1 MKNLSSLSKVHYAN
15 IAILITV
22 FITTG
27 ITSLLYDFHIV
38 TMLFNLA
45 NIFLAIYIFVYLKKA
60 EKNIEKSQKVFQ
72 SALQGDFEIRL
83 THIDEKG
90 TLGRLAWDINYFMD
104 QLEVFMREVN
114 TSIDYASKNKYFR
127 RVDANGLNYTY
138 EKTANKINQAL
149 DAMRDEYLTQ
159 KEKNF
164 AAELGKT
171 GKPLNVSFGMIQT
184 QLAEG
189 VQQLNETAEKAD
201 ETAVASNQS
210 INEANEII
218 TKLSTLT
225 ESIENNNQAVD
236 SLQSRTN
243 EIGEVINLIKDIA
256 EQTNLLSLN
265 AAIEAARA
273 GEHGRG
279 FAVVADEVRKL
290 AERTQKATSEIS
302 ISIQT
307 LQQETGSI
315 SEAADVM
322 SKVSDEATQMI
333 ESFKSVLDNFN
344 LNANSMKQGAQDL
357 ESSLMVILVKI
368 DHILFKSDAFS
379 HVMKHQKAADLKD
392 RGSCRLT
399 HWKAE
404 DAQEKFGDT
413 TSAFSQLK
421 AAHTVVHDAAHKA
434 VAIAENGYDE
444 KNNPV
449 IIEEF
454 TKMENASETLF
465 TILDKMLQEYKEHST
480 QTK

>member
-1 MKNLSSLSKVHYAN
+1 MKNLSSLSKIHYAN

-22 FITTG
+22 FATTA
-27 ITSLLYDFHIV
+27 ITSFMYEFHFL
-38 TMLFNLA
+38 TMTFNLL
-45 NIFLAIYIFVYLKKA
+45 NIFLAIFIFFYLNKV
-60 EKNIEKSQKVFQ
+60 EKSLHHTQEIFENGL
-72 SALQGDFEIRL
+72 AGDFEIRV
-83 THIDEKG
+83 TNIDEKG
-90 TLGRLAWDINYFMD
+90 ILGKLAWDVNYFMD
-104 QLEVFMREVN
+104 QLEVFVREVN
-114 TSIDYASKNKYFR
+114 TAIDYASKNKYFR
-127 RVDANGLNYTY
+127 RVDANGLNYTFH
-138 EKTANKINQAL
+138 KTADKINAAI
-149 DAMRDEYLTQ
+149 DAMEQEFTLQ

-164 AAELGKT
+164 ASELGKT
-171 GKPLNVSFGMIQT
+171 GKPLNVSFGMIQS

-201 ETAVASNQS
+201 ETAIASNQS
-210 INEANEII
+210 IDEANEII

-225 ESIENNNQAVD
+225 ESIENNNHAVD
-236 SLQSRTN
+236 SLQSRAN
-243 EIGEVINLIKDIA
+243 EIGEVVNLIKDIA

-322 SKVSDEATQMI
+322 SVVSDEATQMI

-344 LNANSMKQGAQDL
+344 LNANSMKQGSQDL
-357 ESSLMVILVKI
+357 ESNLMVILVKI

-379 HVMKHQKAADLKD
+379 NVISHKGPKGLREHS
-392 RGSCRLT
+392 SCRLT

-404 DAQEKFGDT
+404 DAKSKFGPT
-413 TSAFSQLK
+413 TSAFSKLQALHK
-421 AAHTVVHDAAHKA
+421 TVHEAANRAAE
-434 VAIAENGYDE
+434 IAESGYNENNNSAIIDE
-444 KNNPV
+444 FV
-449 IIEEF
+449 
-454 TKMENASETLF
+454 KMENSSETLF
-465 TILDKMLQEYKEHST
+465 NILDQMLLEYKNNSA

>member
-1 MKNLSSLSKVHYAN
+1 MKNLSSLSKIHYAN

-45 NIFLAIYIFVYLKKA
+45 NIFLAMYIFIYLNKA
-60 EKNIEKSQKVFQ
+60 EKNIAKSQKVFE
-72 SALQGDFEIRL
+72 SALKGDFEIRL
-83 THIDEKG
+83 TNIDEKG

-127 RVDANGLNYTY
+127 RVDANGLNYTFH
-138 EKTANKINQAL
+138 KTADKINQAL
-149 DAMRDEYLTQ
+149 DAMEQEFVLQ

-164 AAELGKT
+164 ASELGKT
-171 GKPLNVSFGMIQT
+171 GKPLNVSFGMIQS

-218 TKLSTLT
+218 TKLSILT
-225 ESIENNNQAVD
+225 ESIENNNHAVD
-236 SLQSRTN
+236 SLQSRAN
-243 EIGEVINLIKDIA
+243 EIGEVVNLIKDIA

-315 SEAADVM
+315 SEAADIM
-322 SKVSDEATQMI
+322 SNVSDEATQMI

-344 LNANSMKQGAQDL
+344 INANSMKQGAQDL
-357 ESSLMVILVKI
+357 ESNLMVILVKI

-379 HVMKHQKAADLKD
+379 HVLAHKGTTGLREHS
-392 RGSCRLT
+392 SCRLT

-404 DAQEKFGDT
+404 DAQVKFGKT
-413 TSAFSQLK
+413 TSAFSKLQAL
-421 AAHTVVHDAAHKA
+421 HKA
-434 VAIAENGYDE
+434 VHEAANNAAEISKDGYNE
-444 KNNPV
+444 KNNP
-449 IIEEF
+449 IIVEEF
-454 TKMENASETLF
+454 TKMENASDNLF
-465 TILDKMLQEYKEHST
+465 NILDQMLHEHKNNT
-480 QTK
+480 THTK